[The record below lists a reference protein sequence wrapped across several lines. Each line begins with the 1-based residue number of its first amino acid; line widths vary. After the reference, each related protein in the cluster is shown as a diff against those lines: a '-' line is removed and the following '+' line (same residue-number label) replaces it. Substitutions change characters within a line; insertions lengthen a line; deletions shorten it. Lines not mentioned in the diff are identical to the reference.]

1 MERRRQADTKDFKS
15 GIALCLCALV
25 ADFKYLWLFLC
36 WVFIMMPGMGG
47 CPKDIEIIPPTDFK
61 TMDTPSDASGTLLL
75 TWLRMPYDS
84 PEIKYIIYRSE
95 SRDGPT
101 TEVERIASDKNFASQ
116 MTQYFGFSR
125 KNRNTHAY
133 KVQPIWKM
141 KTVGRRGA
149 DGTWQESQEQDYPVV
164 TYFRIGVTDGKAVV
178 MSPTVASGVP
188 VANWFRRDRAN
199 GLIILVAMF
208 LFLIYYISMAQR
220 NPNMFLR
227 KIPGIDAV
235 DEAVGRATEMG
246 KPILY
251 STGYYDITE
260 LSTICSVNI
269 LAHVAKK
276 VAQYDSRLIVPSKW
290 PVAMT
295 VCQEVVREAYI
306 NAGRP
311 DAFNPNDIYFI
322 AGEQY
327 SYTIGV
333 DSIMVRER
341 PAANFFLGT
350 FAAEALILAETG
362 ASTGAIQ
369 ISGTD
374 SIYQIPFF
382 VVACDYCLIGEEL
395 YAASAYLARNPRLV
409 GSLKSQDAG
418 KLLLFIAFIIGTI
431 MVTLGAFY
439 PESEIFQVIRNFLTV
454 R

>member
-1 MERRRQADTKDFKS
+1 MRFHVSKFS
-15 GIALCLCALV
+15 CMIMLPMILLALMMSASAQETALT
-25 ADFKYLWLFLC
+25 
-36 WVFIMMPGMGG
+36 
-47 CPKDIEIIPPTDFK
+47 PPTGLRVL
-61 TMDTPSDASGTLLL
+61 DTPNDTGETLIL
-75 TWLRMPYDS
+75 TWDKMPYEG
-84 PEIKYIIYRSE
+84 PGIRYIIYRGE
-95 SRDGPT
+95 SADGST
-101 TEVERIASDKNFASQ
+101 TEIIRLPSDREYASQ
-116 MTQYFGFSR
+116 MPQFFGFKKQN
-125 KNRNTHAY
+125 KNIHAY
-133 KVQPIWKM
+133 RANPIWKM
-141 KTVGRRGA
+141 KEVRRTGLDGILKISQGRDTA
-149 DGTWQESQEQDYPVV
+149 VETFFQLA
-164 TYFRIGVTDGKAVV
+164 VTDGKNIV
-178 MSPTVASGVP
+178 MGKEIVSGIP
-188 VANWFRRDRAN
+188 ISNWFRWDRAN
-199 GLIILVAMF
+199 GMIILSIMF
-208 LFLIYYISMAQR
+208 IFVLYYISKAQR
-220 NPNMFLR
+220 NPNVFLR

-276 VAQYDSRLIVPSKW
+276 VAQYDSRLIVPCKW

-311 DAFNPNDIYFI
+311 DAFNIGDIYFI

-327 SYTIGV
+327 SYTVGV
-333 DSIMVRER
+333 DSLMVRER

-382 VVACDYCLIGEEL
+382 VVACDYCLIGEDL
-395 YAASAYLARNPRLV
+395 YAASAYLARNPRLI
-409 GSLKSQDAG
+409 GSLKAQDAG
-418 KLLLFIAFIIGTI
+418 KLLLFIAILIGTI
-431 MVTLGAFY
+431 LTTFHAFY
-439 PESEIFQVIRNFLTV
+439 PDAEWLQILKYFFTV

>member
-1 MERRRQADTKDFKS
+1 MKQYRFKRKS
-15 GIALCLCALV
+15 G
-25 ADFKYLWLFLC
+25 FKIPAFAVIFLTAI
-36 WVFIMMPGMGG
+36 VFILFPGFIKNVGA
-47 CPKDIEIIPPTDFK
+47 EIQIPEEFTL
-61 TMDTPSDASGTLLL
+61 MDTPSDRGETLLL
-75 TWLRMPYDS
+75 SWPV
-84 PEIKYIIYRSE
+84 SE
-95 SRDGPT
+95 SEEEDMEYIVLRSASEDGET
-101 TEVERIASDKNFASQ
+101 TEVATIKVGKSLGSD
-116 MTQYFGFSR
+116 MPQYFGFDKEKTSLFYAVKVDPEINSETKKPVISFYRLQLSNGESSEIVDKVVSGIPKQNWFR
-125 KNRNTHAY
+125 KNRLN
-133 KVQPIWKM
+133 
-141 KTVGRRGA
+141 
-149 DGTWQESQEQDYPVV
+149 S
-164 TYFRIGVTDGKAVV
+164 
-178 MSPTVASGVP
+178 
-188 VANWFRRDRAN
+188 
-199 GLIILVAMF
+199 LC
-208 LFLIYYISMAQR
+208 FLIFMLVFLGIYISKAQR
-220 NPNMFLR
+220 NPDIFLR

-276 VAQYDSRLIVPSKW
+276 VAQYDSRLIVPCKW

-311 DAFNPNDIYFI
+311 DAFNIDDIFFV
-322 AGEQY
+322 AGEQF

-333 DSIMVRER
+333 NSLMVREK

-369 ISGTD
+369 IAGTD
-374 SIYQIPFF
+374 SNYQIPFF

-395 YAASAYLARNPRLV
+395 YAASAYLARNPKLV
-409 GSLKSQDAG
+409 GSLKAQDSG
-418 KLLLFIAFIIGTI
+418 KLLLFILLILGTI
-431 MVTLGAFY
+431 LVSIGAFY
-439 PESEIFQVIRNFLTV
+439 EDVLFLQIIRNFFLV